1 MPLVE
6 TVASNAKFH
15 LSQDRTSQS
24 TVTNVFQSINQHL
37 EEAQVVED
45 LEAEVA
51 TEEALT
57 EDHEKCTK
65 RLVEIVANNAKFH
78 SSQDRTN
85 QSTVTNV
92 FQSINQ
98 HLEEAQVVED
108 LEVEVATEEALTED
122 HEKCTKRLVE
132 IVVKIVKFHSSQNRT
147 SQSTAANAFKV
158 IKEIKDNYHFMFY

>member
-1 MPLVE
+1 M
-6 TVASNAKFH
+6 
-15 LSQDRTSQS
+15 
-24 TVTNVFQSINQHL
+24 
-37 EEAQVVED
+37 
-45 LEAEVA
+45 
-51 TEEALT
+51 
-57 EDHEKCTK
+57 
-65 RLVEIVANNAKFH
+65 EIVANNAKFH

-85 QSTVTNV
+85 QSTVTIV

-98 HLEEAQVVED
+98 HLEEAQVAGD
-108 LEVEVATEEALTED
+108 LEAEVAAEEVDLAEEVALTED

>member
-1 MPLVE
+1 M
-6 TVASNAKFH
+6 
-15 LSQDRTSQS
+15 
-24 TVTNVFQSINQHL
+24 
-37 EEAQVVED
+37 
-45 LEAEVA
+45 
-51 TEEALT
+51 
-57 EDHEKCTK
+57 
-65 RLVEIVANNAKFH
+65 EIVANNAKFH

-92 FQSINQ
+92 FQTINQ
-98 HLEEAQVVED
+98 HLEEAQVAED
-108 LEVEVATEEALTED
+108 LEAEVATEEALTED

>member
-1 MPLVE
+1 M
-6 TVASNAKFH
+6 
-15 LSQDRTSQS
+15 Q
-24 TVTNVFQSINQHL
+24 
-37 EEAQVVED
+37 
-45 LEAEVA
+45 
-51 TEEALT
+51 
-57 EDHEKCTK
+57 
-65 RLVEIVANNAKFH
+65 LVEIVARNAKFH

-85 QSTVTNV
+85 QSTAMNV

-98 HLEEAQVVED
+98 KAEEAQVVED
-108 LEVEVATEEALTED
+108 LEVAVEVATEVAAEEALTED